1 MIFAV
6 VITAISAFSANF
18 RGINPMVMSED
29 LNKKRLL
36 SIACHASI
44 FLSATLVSVGIP
56 LAIYFISDDE
66 TVKENAKEALNFHL
80 NIWLYYLIA
89 GILTWVLIGYLLLP
103 ILGVVNIVLPILA
116 ILQVWND
123 SYKVFR
129 YPFIFRVL

>member
-1 MIFAV
+1 
-6 VITAISAFSANF
+6 
-18 RGINPMVMSED
+18 MVMSED
-29 LNKKRLL
+29 LTKKRLL
-36 SIACHASI
+36 SVACHASI

-80 NIWLYYLIA
+80 NMWLYYLIA
-89 GILTWVLIGYLLLP
+89 GILVWVLIGYLLLP
-103 ILGVVNIVLPILA
+103 ILAVVNIVLPILA

-123 SYKVFR
+123 AYKVFR